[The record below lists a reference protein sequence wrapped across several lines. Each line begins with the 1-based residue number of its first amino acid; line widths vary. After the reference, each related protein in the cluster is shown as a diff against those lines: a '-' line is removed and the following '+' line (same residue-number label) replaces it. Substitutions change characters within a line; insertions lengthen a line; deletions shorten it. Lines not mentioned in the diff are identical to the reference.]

1 MKKIGLTVLTAV
13 LGLALLAPM
22 GQAAE
27 KKAKAKAKKTSEKP
41 AAEAPAVAQVKH
53 GELAQLMVQ
62 VLGLVRFLPA
72 APSDQQCFAILLDN
86 AIAPCEGW
94 LADKVVTKA
103 DLARV
108 IVQALKKQG
117 DIENPDDPKEWIDY
131 LKSLGVPIDSV
142 GEAVS
147 YLEPL
152 PEPVATHLA
161 SASVDPLVKRHRF
174 NPVDESQYG
183 VDMEFVVRVF
193 SQFEFEEGEFR
204 PLTPD

>member
-22 GQAAE
+22 AQAAE
-27 KKAKAKAKKTSEKP
+27 KKAKEKKASKKP
-41 AAEAPAVAQVKH
+41 AAEAPAVAQVTH
-53 GELAQLMVQ
+53 CELAELLVQ
-62 VLGLVRFLPA
+62 VLGLARFLPA
-72 APSDQQCFAILLDN
+72 APSCQQCFAALLDN
-86 AIAPCEGW
+86 SISPFKGW
-94 LADKVVTKA
+94 EVGKVVTKA

-117 DIENPDDPKEWIDY
+117 EIENPDDPKEWIDY

-147 YLEPL
+147 HLEPL
-152 PEPVATHLA
+152 PEAVATHIA
-161 SASVDPLVKRHRF
+161 SASVDPLVKRHKF
-174 NPVDESQYG
+174 NPVDETQYG
-183 VDMEFVVRVF
+183 VDMESMVRLF
-193 SQFEFEEGEFR
+193 SQFEFDQGEFR